1 MNFENNEESTQKL
14 KAGIVI
20 SQAYLQAES
29 GVQEDLDQFNLKF
42 QAVLQNIFE
51 HSQASLPF
59 FEGLTAKLS
68 AEENQVLVQ
77 SAAHTTAAH
86 QQLFEIWKAYKE
98 LGARTI
104 QNRLETEQKLK
115 ALAEK

>member
-1 MNFENNEESTQKL
+1 MNFEHNDEAVQKL
-14 KAGIVI
+14 KAGIEI
-20 SQAYLQAES
+20 SRAYLQAEN

-68 AEENQVLVQ
+68 GEENQVLVQ

-98 LGARTI
+98 LGAKASR
-104 QNRLETEQKLK
+104 NRQETEAKLK
-115 ALAEK
+115 ALQGR